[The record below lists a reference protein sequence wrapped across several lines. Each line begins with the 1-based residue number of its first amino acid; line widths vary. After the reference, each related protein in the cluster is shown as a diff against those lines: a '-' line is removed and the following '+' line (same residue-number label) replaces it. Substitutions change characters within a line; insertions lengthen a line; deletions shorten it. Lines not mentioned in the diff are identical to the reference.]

1 LLSLDVI
8 SATPGCGESSMM
20 SDLTMMS
27 SSSSSSSNDAVGIDA
42 AVFALS
48 PFQLGFD
55 GGFVASNDDPFGM
68 QDGDFYRDPI
78 DVTRGC
84 TISLDN
90 QFGSPFFT
98 DPFDSS
104 NCSAFKCEVGDGCS
118 DRPVAEPKFFETG
131 RPAELPYGGLAST
144 TVLLEHVASPA
155 EAMAALH
162 MFLGTELKASITKL
176 RLEKCSITA
185 TCFAQADHVL
195 AHCSLKVRLFRP
207 ADTKQL
213 VVEFRRRGGDAFVF
227 SRIFGR
233 AEAYLKSSGAAAVE
247 KTGWEAVSLPALQ
260 SDEVQ
265 TDNLQPLVD
274 MLANASAPENQAEA
288 LVGMALVASSA
299 VKAAAVCV
307 AINHMQGVVFAQ
319 LLSSPVPDLAQSA
332 AYLASRLQMPP
343 HASADTTSLIQH
355 NKSAVSLLGMSCFD
369 VVAV

>member
-1 LLSLDVI
+1 
-8 SATPGCGESSMM
+8 MM

-27 SSSSSSSNDAVGIDA
+27 SSSSSNDAVGSDA
-42 AVFALS
+42 ADFAL
-48 PFQLGFD
+48 FQMGFD

-68 QDGDFYRDPI
+68 QAGDFYREPS

-131 RPAELPYGGLAST
+131 RPAELPFGGLAST

-162 MFLGTELKASITKL
+162 TFLGTELKASITKL

-233 AEAYLKSSGAAAVE
+233 AEAYLKCGAAAVE
-247 KTGWEAVSLPALQ
+247 KTGGAAVLLPAVQ

-274 MLANASAPENQAEA
+274 MLANVSAPANQAEA
-288 LVGMALVASSA
+288 LVAMALVASSA
-299 VKAAAVCV
+299 VKAAAVFV

-319 LLSSPVPDLAQSA
+319 LLASPVPELAQPA
-332 AYLASRLQMPP
+332 AYLASRL
-343 HASADTTSLIQH
+343 HTTHTSGDTMSLIQD
-355 NKSAVSLLGMSCFD
+355 NKRAPLLGMSCFD